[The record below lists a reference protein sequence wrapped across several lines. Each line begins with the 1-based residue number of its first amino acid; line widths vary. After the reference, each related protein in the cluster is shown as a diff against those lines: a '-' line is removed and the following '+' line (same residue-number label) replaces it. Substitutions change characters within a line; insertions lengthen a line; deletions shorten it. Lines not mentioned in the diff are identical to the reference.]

1 MVAALWSSMRLLWP
15 QWLVKLWLRGSAGR
29 QRWCSWQLHCS
40 AENFFMCSWCCL
52 WCDLAFLSSSIW
64 MIKSFPFGADWRGS
78 QACWET
84 NIRGKSAVGRL
95 EVSVAHRHT
104 WPEGGG
110 RDKIWRNSAL
120 SYWVIELYTH
130 SIPKRDPTNIEMA
143 KVRFIM
149 FLSTWYEW
157 KLWIVTLSVNICVWV
172 TSDFHQQQW
181 CSLRKRSNHLSSRL
195 SDVVFILPKQPPH
208 CTLPIS

>member
-84 NIRGKSAVGRL
+84 DIRGKSAVGRL
-95 EVSVAHRHT
+95 EVSVDHWQT

-110 RDKIWRNSAL
+110 KDKIRRNFAL
-120 SYWVIELYTH
+120 NYWVVELYTH
-130 SIPKRDPTNIEMA
+130 SIPVRDPTSLQWQRRISLRSYVLDMNENCDSLPSVWTFASKSGQM
-143 KVRFIM
+143 FI
-149 FLSTWYEW
+149 SSNGVVSASEA
-157 KLWIVTLSVNICVWV
+157 IVWV
-172 TSDFHQQQW
+172 VGSVTQ
-181 CSLRKRSNHLSSRL
+181 CLSSPNSHLTVRY
-195 SDVVFILPKQPPH
+195 P
-208 CTLPIS
+208 